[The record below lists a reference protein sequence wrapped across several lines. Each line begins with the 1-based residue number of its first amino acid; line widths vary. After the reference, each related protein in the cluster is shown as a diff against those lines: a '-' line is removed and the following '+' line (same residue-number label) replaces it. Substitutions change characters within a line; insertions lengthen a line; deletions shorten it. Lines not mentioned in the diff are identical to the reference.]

1 MSKAR
6 KAKWNI
12 EENTREG
19 YTRYSIRKYSMG
31 VASVAVLSGFF
42 FLTGISAQAAEIVAP
57 QIPGQANANTITSTK
72 EALSKEAKVEKAT
85 EEKAVVAQP
94 VVTATPTT
102 TATTREAKVGEN
114 KAETVATTPKE
125 ETVVESTTATRE
137 TREVSTREAVNS
149 ESGYSGFRA
158 AGRRGPSRPATSQP
172 VNHPAATPTNTVNAS
187 GGTTNHDKVERLRV
201 EDAVEPTD
209 VSNGTHKFTGE
220 GTARLNTKIHYNVTT
235 TRTNGGLDVSINY
248 SAPGNT
254 REFVRNNFILHT
266 GNGFGT
272 PQLRG
277 VSGTTGNPSIV
288 KGENFMSHSGYTLAS
303 SVDTNRDQTIR
314 FYLPITNPTGDA
326 TLKLQPTTFNVNQGG
341 GSEATINDP
350 YSNSNYYFKEQ
361 PLYLDANPS
370 GNTAKRKV
378 IKETIDFQTMYIPT
392 TKLAEGETKV
402 VRDGVNGERQIT
414 YKVHQYGSETV
425 LGLPISNV
433 ITKEA
438 QPRIVQIGVA
448 KDLVDKPEVVKPRVD
463 QNKVGDTNHLTFY
476 LDKDGNNVYNE
487 GVDEL
492 IQNIDIKD
500 GAKGEKG
507 DKGDRG
513 LTGAQGAKGEKGD
526 KGDRGLTGAQGAKGE
541 KGDKGDRGLTGA
553 QGAKGEKGDKGD
565 RGLTGAQGAKG
576 EKGDKGDRGLTGAQ
590 GAKGEK
596 GDQGDRGQ
604 DGKSIVAV
612 KNGNETKL
620 YVENPA
626 QPGQPLDP
634 THPLAT
640 ITDGVNGRDGQSPT
654 ITATRTVQ
662 NGKNGVLITVTPVNG
677 TPQSTFVQDGANG
690 QNGSTPTVTIT
701 EGQNGTRTL
710 TVHNLGQPDAS
721 TVIRD

>member
-42 FLTGISAQAAEIVAP
+42 FLTGISAQAAEITAP
-57 QIPGQANANTITSTK
+57 QIPAQTDANVLPTSK
-72 EALSKEAKVEKAT
+72 QALSKEAVEKKATVTKSTKEEVVTSTPKETKVE
-85 EEKAVVAQP
+85 
-94 VVTATPTT
+94 
-102 TATTREAKVGEN
+102 GN
-114 KAETVATTPKE
+114 KAETVATNPKE
-125 ETVVESTTATRE
+125 ETVVESTTASRE

-149 ESGYSGFRA
+149 KSGYSGFRA
-158 AGRRGPSRPATSQP
+158 ARRPGPSRPAPSQP
-172 VNHPAATPTNTVNAS
+172 VNHSAATPTNTVAAS
-187 GGTTNHDKVERLRV
+187 VGTTNHDKVERLRV

-209 VSNGTHKFTGE
+209 VSKGTHKFTGE
-220 GTARLNTKIHYNVTT
+220 GTARLNTPIHYDVTT
-235 TRTNGGLDVSINY
+235 TKTNGGLDVSIFY
-248 SAPGNT
+248 KSPGNT

-266 GNGFGT
+266 GNAFGA
-272 PQLRG
+272 PQLRS
-277 VSGTTGNPSIV
+277 VTGTTGTPSIV

-314 FYLPITNPTGDA
+314 FHLPIANANGDA

-392 TKLAEGETKV
+392 TKLAEGETQV

-438 QPRIVQIGVA
+438 KPRIVQIGVA

-463 QNKVGDTNHLTFY
+463 QNKVG
-476 LDKDGNNVYNE
+476 V
-487 GVDEL
+487 
-492 IQNIDIKD
+492 Q
-500 GAKGEKG
+500 
-507 DKGDRG
+507 
-513 LTGAQGAKGEKGD
+513 
-526 KGDRGLTGAQGAKGE
+526 
-541 KGDKGDRGLTGA
+541 
-553 QGAKGEKGDKGD
+553 
-565 RGLTGAQGAKG
+565 
-576 EKGDKGDRGLTGAQ
+576 
-590 GAKGEK
+590 
-596 GDQGDRGQ
+596 
-604 DGKSIVAV
+604 
-612 KNGNETKL
+612 
-620 YVENPA
+620 
-626 QPGQPLDP
+626 
-634 THPLAT
+634 T
-640 ITDGVNGRDGQSPT
+640 I
-654 ITATRTVQ
+654 
-662 NGKNGVLITVTPVNG
+662 
-677 TPQSTFVQDGANG
+677 
-690 QNGSTPTVTIT
+690 
-701 EGQNGTRTL
+701 
-710 TVHNLGQPDAS
+710 
-721 TVIRD
+721 

>member
-42 FLTGISAQAAEIVAP
+42 FLTGISAQAAEITAP
-57 QIPGQANANTITSTK
+57 QIPGQANANTLTSTK
-72 EALSKEAKVEKAT
+72 EALIKEAKVAKAT
-85 EEKAVVAQP
+85 EEKAPLAQP
-94 VVTATPTT
+94 VVTEAHPTT
-102 TATTREAKVGEN
+102 VSTREAKVEE
-114 KAETVATTPKE
+114 KKVETVAETPKE
-125 ETVVESTTATRE
+125 EKAAEITASTPE
-137 TREVSTREAVNS
+137 TREASTREAVTT
-149 ESGYSGFRA
+149 ESGQSGFRA
-158 AGRRGPSRPATSQP
+158 AGRRGPTRPAPSQP
-172 VNHPAATPTNTVNAS
+172 VNRPAATPTNTVAAS
-187 GGTTNHDKVERLRV
+187 AGTTNHDKVERLRV

-220 GTARLNTKIHYNVTT
+220 GTARGNHQIHYDVITK
-235 TRTNGGLDVSINY
+235 RTNTGLDISINY
-248 SAPGNT
+248 TAPGT
-254 REFVRNNFILHT
+254 GEFVRNNFILHT
-266 GNGFGT
+266 GNAFGK
-272 PQLRG
+272 PQLRS
-277 VSGTTGNPSIV
+277 VTGTNGTPSIV
-288 KGENFMSHSGYTLAS
+288 KGQNFMSHSGYTLAS
-303 SVDTNRDQTIR
+303 SVDTRQNQEIR
-314 FYLPITNPTGDA
+314 FHLPITNPTGDA

-402 VRDGVNGERQIT
+402 VRDGINGERQIT

-438 QPRIVQIGVA
+438 QPRIIQIGVA
-448 KDLVDKPEVVKPRVD
+448 KDLVEKPEVVKPRVD

-476 LDKDGNNVYNE
+476 LDKDGNNIYNE

-507 DKGDRG
+507 DRGERG

-526 KGDRGLTGAQGAKGE
+526 RGERGLTGAQGAKGE
-541 KGDKGDRGLTGA
+541 KGDRGERGLTGA
-553 QGAKGEKGDKGD
+553 QGA
-565 RGLTGAQGAKG
+565 
-576 EKGDKGDRGLTGAQ
+576 
-590 GAKGEK
+590 
-596 GDQGDRGQ
+596 
-604 DGKSIVAV
+604 
-612 KNGNETKL
+612 
-620 YVENPA
+620 
-626 QPGQPLDP
+626 
-634 THPLAT
+634 
-640 ITDGVNGRDGQSPT
+640 
-654 ITATRTVQ
+654 
-662 NGKNGVLITVTPVNG
+662 
-677 TPQSTFVQDGANG
+677 
-690 QNGSTPTVTIT
+690 
-701 EGQNGTRTL
+701 
-710 TVHNLGQPDAS
+710 
-721 TVIRD
+721 

>member
-1 MSKAR
+1 MKNKSKTNW
-6 KAKWNI
+6 KI
-12 EENTREG
+12 DENTTEKFN
-19 YTRYSIRKYSMG
+19 RYGIRKYNVG
-31 VASVAVLSGFF
+31 AASVAILSGLF
-42 FLTGISAQAAEIVAP
+42 FLGGADAQAAETGSSQTAAQAVATESGSSATANKWEKAITTVVEKEKSTNVAATGTENKPVDTVAP
-57 QIPGQANANTITSTK
+57 K
-72 EALSKEAKVEKAT
+72 
-85 EEKAVVAQP
+85 
-94 VVTATPTT
+94 
-102 TATTREAKVGEN
+102 
-114 KAETVATTPKE
+114 ETVATAPK
-125 ETVVESTTATRE
+125 AE
-137 TREVSTREAVNS
+137 TREANAARAAVSSTE
-149 ESGYSGFRA
+149 GYSGFRA

-220 GTARLNTKIHYNVTT
+220 GTARLNTKIHYNVTI

-565 RGLTGAQGAKG
+565 RGLAGAQGAKG
-576 EKGDKGDRGLTGAQ
+576 EKGDKGDRGLA

-596 GDQGDRGQ
+596 GDQGERGQ

-701 EGQNGTRTL
+701 EGQNQMEL
-710 TVHNLGQPDAS
+710 IQLQLMMVKAILQILLLKMDLMVKLH
-721 TVIRD
+721 